1 MPDTMTAPPV
11 EQFRRRPTTVDTILW
26 DGTPER
32 ARHIKAWTGRRADGV
47 RRFLLPSDSA
57 GQWEQAHVWNEQE
70 RDWFPV
76 PVGHRIVRGRLGEFY
91 AVSPD
96 AIQATYRRTLLGAVL
111 AVLRKLTGG
120 RR

>member
-1 MPDTMTAPPV
+1 MTVTSLPV
-11 EQFRRRPTTVDTILW
+11 ERYRRISTAVDTILW